1 MYPKQVI
8 RYISGDY
15 TDEDKLFVDKWIKE
29 DPARKQTLAELQKMW
44 ELTGS
49 LKFGNEEE
57 AWNKLRYRIERQKK
71 APARRKKVRSRKRK
85 RSRRDYAGVNMF
97 IKIAAILFITA
108 GIALYMYSLSNYSM
122 KEMEPEKRQTVY
134 QTITSE
140 RGEQVHFRF
149 KDGTKVILNAESK
162 LTYSD
167 TYGDSTRDLQL
178 EGEAYFKVNHDHPI
192 PFVVYAKSAR
202 VEDIGT
208 EFNISAYPEQEKTDV
223 VVAKGK
229 VKVSARLTQSSN
241 QSTSDSK
248 KQPPSVIL
256 TEEEGVSVKEGAQAL
271 QIVRADLQKTM
282 GWLEDRL
289 LFDGEP
295 LTQII
300 NRLERRYKI
309 EVEVADASLLDKKIT
324 ASFIDES
331 VENIAILLA
340 ESMEV
345 DYSFENDTVRF
356 FNKKETLK
364 NNNNKQNTSQNNNS
378 DK

>member
-29 DPARKQTLAELQKMW
+29 DPARKQTLEELQKMW

-49 LKFGNEEE
+49 LKLGNEEQ
-57 AWNKLRYRIERQKK
+57 AWNKLRYRVERQKQVTTS
-71 APARRKKVRSRKRK
+71 RKKVRSRKRK

-229 VKVSARLTQSSN
+229 VKVSTRLS
-241 QSTSDSK
+241 
-248 KQPPSVIL
+248 PPSVIL

-356 FNKKETLK
+356 FNKKATLK